1 MPRGKRRLMEKRGVP
16 KHLSQCWLCAI
27 LEPCES
33 GIYPNPPGSL
43 SLPVLL
49 APLLTHS
56 CTHSLTHSCCPT
68 TVFEKFQFHCTSLS
82 FDIRSIQFLQPL
94 LFVSISPRFAPTS
107 NFCIC
112 HNQNHIRLIGQSI
125 PTIQQPMSNS
135 DHTSSPTIFKVFSIL
150 LSMSRN
156 LPSSF
161 HLYCSHIALLDNT
174 E

>member
-1 MPRGKRRLMEKRGVP
+1 MVISLPRFVPRGKRRLMEKRGVP

-82 FDIRSIQFLQPL
+82 FNIRSIQFLQPL
-94 LFVSISPRFAPTS
+94 LFVSISPPNCADEFT
-107 NFCIC
+107 
-112 HNQNHIRLIGQSI
+112 Q
-125 PTIQQPMSNS
+125 
-135 DHTSSPTIFKVFSIL
+135 TSSLTISDLSYVFFICAT
-150 LSMSRN
+150 
-156 LPSSF
+156 F
-161 HLYCSHIALLDNT
+161 VFVIIKIIFA

>member
-1 MPRGKRRLMEKRGVP
+1 MWGENVRKGNYQCSQGTLVISLPRFVPRGKRRLMEKRGVP

-33 GIYPNPPGSL
+33 GIYPNPSGSL

-94 LFVSISPRFAPTS
+94 LFVSISPRIAPT
-107 NFCIC
+107 
-112 HNQNHIRLIGQSI
+112 
-125 PTIQQPMSNS
+125 NS
-135 DHTSSPTIFKVFSIL
+135 LRP
-150 LSMSRN
+150 
-156 LPSSF
+156 LPSPFQICLCFSYVQ
-161 HLYCSHIALLDNT
+161 HLYLS
-174 E
+174 